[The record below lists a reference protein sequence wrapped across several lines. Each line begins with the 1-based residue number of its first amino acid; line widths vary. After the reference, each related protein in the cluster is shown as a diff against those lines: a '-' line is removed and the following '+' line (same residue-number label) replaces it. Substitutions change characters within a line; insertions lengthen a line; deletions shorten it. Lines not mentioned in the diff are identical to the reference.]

1 MEAKEH
7 KNKAPRVLAHLRGT
21 VKRLENLMTNR
32 IIPSTVQT
40 DYKRPTRMQAV
51 AGCAGFAALAFAPSI
66 IDAALDM
73 VRIPDAAVLAL
84 VALVPVALVIA
95 AAKL

>member
-1 MEAKEH
+1 
-7 KNKAPRVLAHLRGT
+7 
-21 VKRLENLMTNR
+21 MTNR

-40 DYKRPTRMQAV
+40 DYKRPTRMQSI
-51 AGCAGFAALAFAPSI
+51 AGCAGFAALAFVPSI
-66 IDAALDM
+66 IDAVLDM

-84 VALVPVALVIA
+84 VALIPVALIAA

>member
-1 MEAKEH
+1 
-7 KNKAPRVLAHLRGT
+7 
-21 VKRLENLMTNR
+21 MTNR
-32 IIPSTVQT
+32 IIPSTDFS
-40 DYKRPTRMQAV
+40 DYKRHTRLQAI
-51 AGCAGFAALAFAPSI
+51 AGCAGLVALMFAPSI

>member
-1 MEAKEH
+1 
-7 KNKAPRVLAHLRGT
+7 
-21 VKRLENLMTNR
+21 MTNR

-40 DYKRPTRMQAV
+40 DYKRHTRMQTI
-51 AGCAGFAALAFAPSI
+51 AGCAGFAALAFVPSI

-73 VRIPDAAVLAL
+73 VRIPDAAVLAM
-84 VALVPVALVIA
+84 VALVPVALIVA

>member
-1 MEAKEH
+1 
-7 KNKAPRVLAHLRGT
+7 
-21 VKRLENLMTNR
+21 MTNR

-40 DYKRPTRMQAV
+40 DYKRPTRMQAI
-51 AGCAGFAALAFAPSI
+51 AGCAGLVALMFVPSI
-66 IDAALDM
+66 IDAALDV

-84 VALVPVALVIA
+84 VAMLPVALIVA

>member
-1 MEAKEH
+1 MSQIGDA
-7 KNKAPRVLAHLRGT
+7 
-21 VKRLENLMTNR
+21 MTKR
-32 IIPSTVQT
+32 IIPSTDFS
-40 DYKRPTRMQAV
+40 DYKRPTRMQAI

-66 IDAALDM
+66 IDAALDV

>member
-1 MEAKEH
+1 
-7 KNKAPRVLAHLRGT
+7 
-21 VKRLENLMTNR
+21 MTNR

-40 DYKRPTRMQAV
+40 DYKRPTRMQTI

-84 VALVPVALVIA
+84 VALIPVALVIA